1 MGRKKSEKPI
11 ETEMFSVRKDQY
23 DRLTKI
29 ADKEKRNRRA
39 VFDRM
44 LDKYECKKLD

>member
-1 MGRKKSEKPI
+1 MGRKKVAKPI
-11 ETEMFSVRKDQY
+11 QTEMFSVREDQY

-29 ADKEKRNRRA
+29 AKKEKRNRRA

-44 LDKYECKKLD
+44 LDQYEGKKVD